1 MRARDEPRAP
11 ALAGGIA
18 FAAVLAFGP
27 SAFAATL
34 DGSVRLS
41 WSETDFGTI
50 RGSNTDHAAN
60 LSLTQVLTPYLRLRF
75 LGNYGEQ
82 TAELDGA
89 QPFER
94 SSLQPAAELL
104 YSRPGLSWRLGW
116 ENRRI
121 ESSSA
126 AQEFESDAVV
136 ANLTW
141 QPRGDF
147 RLGLS
152 FRDATNQTDVAALG
166 RDLDERQ
173 GRIDAVYQRRYW
185 SLGYAASYNELV
197 GGVSGFDIEQLRQD
211 LRLSAS
217 RDFADGRLVLGFS
230 GNAGRLEAEE
240 RRGDGD
246 LAEPLP
252 AAQGLFAI
260 DTSPAIGE
268 LDAAPGLVDGDFS
281 APTSPP
287 IEVGGANS
295 FRNIGLD
302 LGLPRPATRFE
313 VAVDRASG
321 VQVVWDVYQS
331 ADGLIWQPVTVLSRT
346 YETDLLRY
354 TMRFAATS
362 ERYLKAVNVSSNPAT
377 DVRVTE
383 VRALREIGA
392 IEGPAERTSELYR
405 AAASLGWQVTDRVT
419 FDAAVE
425 TNNDSATV
433 GDVVRRDY
441 TASGM
446 RAGVEVD
453 LPRDFVFG
461 VRYRHSES
469 EERRAG
475 GLTRISD
482 DYGASLRW
490 TPLRTVDALLSAGVR
505 TDSDEFGELSNL
517 EVVRLMVSLD
527 LLDELQLV
535 TDLSSSTIDSQGAGG
550 VRDTLTWVQR
560 IEMRPRENWRV
571 SGGYSWQRIGG
582 AGNRQRDYE
591 TSSVFA
597 DIDWSPGSALT
608 VRGSLTYSD
617 ETTGST
623 LRQSY
628 GLFWA
633 PGPKLS
639 VSLGWDQFEQQDG
652 LLTAS
657 DSVTVNY
664 QAASRLLLFA
674 SISRSR
680 NDLGSGIEAEITSG
694 NAGAS
699 ISF

>member
-1 MRARDEPRAP
+1 MRSRDQTRA
-11 ALAGGIA
+11 ASIAGGIA
-18 FAAVLAFGP
+18 LAVGLAFGP
-27 SAFAATL
+27 ATFAATL

-41 WSETDFGTI
+41 WSETELGTVS
-50 RGSNTDHAAN
+50 GSNTDHAAN

-82 TAELDGA
+82 TAELEGA

-121 ESSSA
+121 DSSSA

-152 FRDATNQTDVAALG
+152 FRDATNQTDVAAFG

-173 GRIDAVYQRRYW
+173 GRLDAVYQRRYW
-185 SLGYAASYNELV
+185 SLGYAANYNELV
-197 GGVSGFDIEQLRQD
+197 GGVSGFDVEQFRQD

-230 GNAGRLEAEE
+230 GNAGHLEAEE
-240 RRGDGD
+240 RRGDF
-246 LAEPLP
+246 AEPLP
-252 AAQGLFAI
+252 AAQGLFGI
-260 DTSPAIGE
+260 DISPAIGE
-268 LDAAPGLVDGDFS
+268 LDPAPGLVDGELS

-287 IEVGGANS
+287 IEVGGANT
-295 FRNIGLD
+295 FRNVGLD

-313 VAVDRASG
+313 VTVDRTSG
-321 VQVVWDVYQS
+321 AQVVWDVYQS
-331 ADGLIWQPVTVLSRT
+331 ADGLIWEPVTVLSRT
-346 YETDLLRY
+346 YESDLLRY
-354 TMRFAATS
+354 TIRFAATS

-377 DVRVTE
+377 EVRVTE
-383 VRALREIGA
+383 VRALREVVA

-405 AAASLGWQVTDRVT
+405 AAASLGWRVTDRVT
-419 FDAAVE
+419 FSAAAE
-425 TNNDSATV
+425 TSNDSATV
-433 GDVVRRDY
+433 GDIVRRDY

-453 LPRDFVFG
+453 LARDFVLA

-469 EERRAG
+469 EERRTG

-482 DYGASLRW
+482 DYSASLRW
-490 TPLRTVDALLSAGVR
+490 TPLETVDALLSAAIR
-505 TDSDEFGELSNL
+505 TDDDEFGELSNL

-535 TDLSSSTIDSQGAGG
+535 TDLSSSRVDSLGAGG
-550 VRDTLTWVQR
+550 VRDTLSWVQR
-560 IEMRPRENWRV
+560 VEMRPREDWRV
-571 SGGYSWQRIGG
+571 GGGYSWQRTEG
-582 AGNRQRDYE
+582 AGNRPRDYE
-591 TSSVFA
+591 TSSVFV

-608 VRGSLTYSD
+608 VRGSLTYFD
-617 ETTGST
+617 ESGGST

-639 VSLGWDQFEQQDG
+639 VALGWDQFEQHDG
-652 LLTAS
+652 LLTAN
-657 DSVTVNY
+657 DSITVNY